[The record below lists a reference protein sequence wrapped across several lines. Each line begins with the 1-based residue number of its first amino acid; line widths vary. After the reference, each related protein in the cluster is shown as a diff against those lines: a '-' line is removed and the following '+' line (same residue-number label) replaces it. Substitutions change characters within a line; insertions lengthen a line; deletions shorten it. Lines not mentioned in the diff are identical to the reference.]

1 MNEQVRPSRPTSQP
15 DVRDGILKRLARLQ
29 LTLTDLLDA
38 VDDDAPWMDAS
49 LADAHRLVEEVR
61 SCAKQTVFRSIG
73 SMNSS
78 AFRDYKGFEKTR
90 VEENDACEVY
100 SDDAGTLPAAR
111 EDLSVAESDSDKL
124 ALVRRRRDYISS
136 CSLSR
141 RRPRQSLTNCA
152 NDLPALQ

>member
-38 VDDDAPWMDAS
+38 VDDDAQWMDAS

-100 SDDAGTLPAAR
+100 SDVLER
-111 EDLSVAESDSDKL
+111 YQRRRVKDLSVAESDSDKL
-124 ALVRRRRDYISS
+124 ALVRRRRDYISKLLAFQAKTS
-136 CSLSR
+136 AILDELCE
-141 RRPRQSLTNCA
+141 
-152 NDLPALQ
+152 